1 MYCIHWSKPAFDK
14 CKDNKQTMK
23 TKGLKKNEKRNLFE
37 YRITFHPVARSL
49 VNREYS
55 CFFLISQTDHLR

>member
-23 TKGLKKNEKRNLFE
+23 TKGLKKMKREIYLNTELHSIPW
-37 YRITFHPVARSL
+37 RVAW
-49 VNREYS
+49 
-55 CFFLISQTDHLR
+55 